1 MDGTLIRGSQAISW
15 LETLSATGVVEGE
28 HRRRVDGSGA
38 EPETTSQM
46 SENPKLP
53 QPAGGS
59 SISRLTH
66 HFLFAS
72 ADTGRQSLL
81 LRTGLFQQAGRLC
94 DEKAYIL

>member
-15 LETLSATGVVEGE
+15 LETVSVTGTVEGE

-38 EPETTSQM
+38 EPETTSQV
-46 SENPKLP
+46 SEDPKLP

-59 SISRLTH
+59 SISLLTH

-72 ADTGRQSLL
+72 AEMGAINPSANRTFSTG
-81 LRTGLFQQAGRLC
+81 
-94 DEKAYIL
+94 